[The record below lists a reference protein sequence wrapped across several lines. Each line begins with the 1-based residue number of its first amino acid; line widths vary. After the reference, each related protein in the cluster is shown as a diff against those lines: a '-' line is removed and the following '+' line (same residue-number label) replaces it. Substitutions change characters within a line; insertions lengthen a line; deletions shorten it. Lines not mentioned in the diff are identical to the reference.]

1 MKHTGENVVR
11 IEAEALRALADRL
24 AGPMA
29 ADFERAVD
37 LMFHCQGRIVVSG
50 MGKSGLIARKIAAT
64 LSSTGSP
71 ALYLHPV
78 EALHGDLGMIVRG
91 DVVLVLSAS
100 GETEEILQLLA
111 TIKRL
116 QVPLITMTCD
126 EIAAA
131 GADKS
136 VRATQSQAG
145 EGPFDSRSGQVRA
158 TRASTLAAAAEVALD
173 CSISK
178 EACSLGLA
186 PTASTTTMLAL
197 GDALAVALSEKRGFK
212 EEDFAN
218 LHPGGKL
225 GKRLARVESLMHSG
239 DAVPRVTAHAK
250 MPDVI
255 YEMSRKKLG
264 VTTVVEGDRLLGV
277 ISDGDLRRLLQQRGK
292 DTLDLTA
299 QECMTRTPKTINPQE
314 FAATALAR
322 YSSTKMFFFALQA
335 ATRKDGR
342 GRPSHLFQHLRP
354 DGDADF
360 AQVGFA
366 QQEHQRARLADAAAD
381 GERDLIIDNGLVIGE
396 LEIVEE
402 IGHLQLFAQGFGVD
416 ADAHGTEFVAALGDV
431 VPDQDVAVQSVSV
444 AMSLLAGVG
453 DPVVVVGGAIFM
465 REAVFQWPADA
476 DNKDGRIFLQD
487 DGLAALA
494 GQVGIHGEK
503 FFGVKECEFLGQA
516 GIARGAQLGEHFQCE
531 FIGADQNLP
540 DLLHDGL
547 EKFEVAL
554 FRRDDALPVPLI
566 DVGGVVVVEEIIF
579 AHGAHVGADAFTGA
593 ACELLE
599 RDSLPFGGGL
609 HNLRVDGVFVTI
621 VGDVELNGSAGTV
634 AIEHVV
640 DAAFCVD
647 DQRDLHHHQA

>member
-1 MKHTGENVVR
+1 MKRVGENVVR

-29 ADFERAVD
+29 ADFEHALE

-78 EALHGDLGMIVRG
+78 EALHGDLGVIVRG
-91 DVVLVLSAS
+91 DVVLALSAS

-126 EIAAA
+126 EIAGNAA
-131 GADKS
+131 GGPPTPE
-136 VRATQSQAG
+136 RANPARPG
-145 EGPFDSRSGQVRA
+145 DPGVRA

-239 DAVPRVTAHAK
+239 DAVPRVTAQTT

-264 VTTVVEGDRLLGV
+264 VTAVVEGDRLLGV
-277 ISDGDLRRLLQQRGK
+277 ISDGDLRRLLEQRGK

-299 QECMTRTPKTINPQE
+299 GECMTRTPKTIGPQE

-322 YSSTKMFFFALQA
+322 MEEMKITSLVVV
-335 ATRKDGR
+335 
-342 GRPSHLFQHLRP
+342 
-354 DGDADF
+354 DGDR
-360 AQVGFA
+360 QVRGIV
-366 QQEHQRARLADAAAD
+366 HLH
-381 GERDLIIDNGLVIGE
+381 DLW
-396 LEIVEE
+396 
-402 IGHLQLFAQGFGVD
+402 
-416 ADAHGTEFVAALGDV
+416 GTEMV
-431 VPDQDVAVQSVSV
+431 
-444 AMSLLAGVG
+444 
-453 DPVVVVGGAIFM
+453 
-465 REAVFQWPADA
+465 
-476 DNKDGRIFLQD
+476 
-487 DGLAALA
+487 
-494 GQVGIHGEK
+494 
-503 FFGVKECEFLGQA
+503 
-516 GIARGAQLGEHFQCE
+516 
-531 FIGADQNLP
+531 
-540 DLLHDGL
+540 
-547 EKFEVAL
+547 
-554 FRRDDALPVPLI
+554 
-566 DVGGVVVVEEIIF
+566 
-579 AHGAHVGADAFTGA
+579 
-593 ACELLE
+593 
-599 RDSLPFGGGL
+599 
-609 HNLRVDGVFVTI
+609 
-621 VGDVELNGSAGTV
+621 
-634 AIEHVV
+634 
-640 DAAFCVD
+640 
-647 DQRDLHHHQA
+647 